1 MQRIRFS
8 CEFCKD
14 YSNETMD
21 HIFAELVSLEK
32 ARDLMSQYVK
42 RLGVC
47 VPEDIYQISETAV
60 FCLGFTPDDES
71 K

>member
-8 CEFCKD
+8 CEFFKD

-32 ARDLMSQYVK
+32 ARDLMSQCVE

-47 VPEDIYQISETAV
+47 VPEDRYQRQLFFV
-60 FCLGFTPDDES
+60 
-71 K
+71 

>member
-47 VPEDIYQISETAV
+47 VPEDKYQGQLFFVQASHLMMKV
-60 FCLGFTPDDES
+60 
-71 K
+71 KK